1 MQNKKTASNTKKIL
15 FLHILPCRADVRP
28 LNEFSLQIQNIPNS
42 VGPGYSS
49 INISDV
55 LRLGWQKESHMNE
68 IGHRIALIRS
78 YSSCRKK

>member
-1 MQNKKTASNTKKIL
+1 MKNKKTASNTI
-15 FLHILPCRADVRP
+15 FFILPCRTDVRP

-49 INISDV
+49 INITDA
-55 LRLGWQKESHMNE
+55 LRLGWQKESQM
-68 IGHRIALIRS
+68 IAVGHRIALIRS